1 MRYLF
6 FSSQHCKPCQI
17 LKPRILKHPEI
28 AIIDVDK
35 HGEKA
40 VKYGIMSIPVVIAL
54 DGGDIVEYQISGSRI
69 SKWLDE
75 TFKE

>member
-1 MRYLF
+1 M
-6 FSSQHCKPCQI
+6 I
-17 LKPRILKHPEI
+17 V
-28 AIIDVDK
+28 DVDK
-35 HGEKA
+35 HNEKA

-54 DGGDIVEYQISGSRI
+54 NGGDIVEYQISGSRI